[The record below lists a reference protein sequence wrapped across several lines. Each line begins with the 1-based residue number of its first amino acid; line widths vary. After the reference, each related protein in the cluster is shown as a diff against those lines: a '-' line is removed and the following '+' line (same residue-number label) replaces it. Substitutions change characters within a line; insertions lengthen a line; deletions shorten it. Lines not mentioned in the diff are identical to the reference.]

1 MNITSIRHK
10 LTGWTKPIIKLI
22 AKTGISPN
30 MITLISFI
38 LGIGA
43 AVLFAFAYYLPGAI
57 LLAVSG
63 FFDLTDGGVARI
75 NNRKSRFGA
84 FIDWIADKYIDGI
97 VLLGIGLSCFV
108 ATPWY
113 LAHVPL
119 PTVVYVAAAGAAV
132 IGSIMNTFIKP
143 VAYAEIGFQG
153 KENGKITDP
162 LEGVGFFGRPETFIL
177 LILGGLTGFIWI
189 AVLIIAVCTNISAI
203 QRIIYL
209 WKKYGKEPELPDWE
223 KDADVRVNGK
233 NHTIPEEK

>member
-30 MITLISFI
+30 MLTLISFL

-57 LLAVSG
+57 LLALSG
-63 FFDLTDGGVARI
+63 LLDLVDGGVARL
-75 NNRKSRFGA
+75 NKRKSRFGA
-84 FIDWIADKYIDGI
+84 FIDWVADKYIDGF
-97 VLLGIGLSCFV
+97 VLLGIGLSCF
-108 ATPWY
+108 AAAPWY
-113 LAHVPL
+113 LEHVPV
-119 PTVVYVAAAGAAV
+119 PTVVYVAVAGAAV

-153 KENGKITDP
+153 KENGKIADP

-189 AVLIIAVCTNISAI
+189 AVLIIAVCTNISAV

-209 WKKYGKEPELPDWE
+209 WKKYGKETGLPDGE
-223 KDADVRVNGK
+223 NGADVRVNEK
-233 NHTIPEEK
+233 NHTAQEEK

>member
-1 MNITSIRHK
+1 MNITSIRYK

-63 FFDLTDGGVARI
+63 FLDLVDGGVARI

-119 PTVVYVAAAGAAV
+119 PTVVYVAVAGAAV

-153 KENGKITDP
+153 KDNGKITDP
-162 LEGVGFFGRPETFIL
+162 LEGAGFFGRPETFIL

-189 AVLIIAVCTNISAI
+189 AILIIAVCTNISAI
-203 QRIIYL
+203 QRIVYI
-209 WKKYGKEPELPDWE
+209 WKKYGKEPALQDGEKMPDT
-223 KDADVRVNGK
+223 A
-233 NHTIPEEK
+233 EEKV